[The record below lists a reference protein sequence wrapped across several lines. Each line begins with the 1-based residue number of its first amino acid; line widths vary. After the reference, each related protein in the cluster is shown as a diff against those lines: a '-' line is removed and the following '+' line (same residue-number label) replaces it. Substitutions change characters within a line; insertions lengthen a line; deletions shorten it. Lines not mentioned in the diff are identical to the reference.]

1 MLCNKEEFQKF
12 CKINTNLLFVILL
25 VMQIA
30 GLIKTKRTSGTP
42 QRLRG

>member
-12 CKINTNLLFVILL
+12 CKYEFIICYSVL

-42 QRLRG
+42 QSLRE